1 MKGANEIMKDIV
13 LQPTFYDKFSCLGS
27 DCKNN
32 CCTDWTIYFTK
43 DEFRNIKRKMHS
55 EEFKNIFQDAFEFKK
70 GENDRCTIKFDENKN
85 CKFLDENG
93 LCKIYQEVG
102 PENMSWVCQIYPR
115 IGIHYLDNYEIF
127 LSVSCEEVINLLLEE
142 KDGIMLEIKERE
154 LSPAEKKGCAYIR
167 QYGIE
172 KNPIF
177 YFWNDSKILLMSV
190 LQNRDYTF
198 SERMI
203 LLGFAVQKIQEMVD
217 NKKYSDVPEY
227 IQTFARELD
236 QNKEIYKQF
245 FDKTEKDNKR
255 RALQTIIYYLS
266 ACEASVQKKVVERID
281 LKKKFRV
288 VTSTKDQE
296 QKKLNMD
303 VEYNTQKYAD
313 AVAEFNE
320 FLKGKEYWLENIILE
335 GFLATKGLYRIGGGF
350 WHNYAGM
357 VMIYSAYLF
366 LLSCC
371 VHKDSTKEEF
381 VYYAAEIGR
390 TMFHDDKVLK
400 SLEDHLKETESDTL
414 AHLAILAL

>member
-1 MKGANEIMKDIV
+1 MKDIV

-70 GENDRCTIKFDENKN
+70 GENDRCTIKFDENKK